1 MTFSTVILA
10 RDNRGVG
17 IAFTDRFGGVSPPP
31 LDSLNLGRSDVDD
44 PANLSANFRTV
55 SDLIGVDHIA
65 ICSQVHGNHVEQIG
79 GRDGVSVA
87 ARGSR
92 LHPDDDPG
100 QDQGA
105 QVGPDHSSRTGQ
117 DHGSGTGQDRV
128 PVADAMVTTVPGVA
142 LAIRVADCVP
152 VLLADPGA
160 RVVAA
165 AHAGR
170 VGLLSGV
177 LQNTVAAM
185 RALGARH
192 IQAWM
197 GPHICAACYEV
208 PPDMAG
214 QAWQQI
220 PATRA
225 LSRES
230 TPALD
235 LGAGAEAILRSE
247 SIPVVRCDPCTS
259 CDPRFF
265 SHRRDHGQTGRQA
278 GLIWFVAP

>member
-1 MTFSTVILA
+1 MTFSTFIGPG
-10 RDNRGVG
+10 DNRGVG
-17 IAFTDRFGGVSPPP
+17 VAFTDRLGGVSLPP
-31 LDSLNLGRSDVDD
+31 LDSLNLGRADADD
-44 PANLSANFRTV
+44 PGHLARNFQIL
-55 SDLIGVDHIA
+55 SDLIKVDRIA
-65 ICSQVHGNHVEQIG
+65 ICSQVHGNHVEQVVVP
-79 GRDGVSVA
+79 DGTIS
-87 ARGSR
+87 
-92 LHPDDDPG
+92 L
-100 QDQGA
+100 
-105 QVGPDHSSRTGQ
+105 VGPGSHLP
-117 DHGSGTGQDRV
+117 HNSGTGQAHSGEVALDQM
-128 PVADAMVTTVPGVA
+128 PVADALITTCDGVA

-152 VLLADPGA
+152 VLLADPEA

-170 VGLLSGV
+170 VGLLSGI

-192 IQAWM
+192 IRAWI

-208 PPDMAG
+208 PPDMAE

-220 PATRA
+220 PAARA

-230 TPALD
+230 TPAID
-235 LGAGAEAILRSE
+235 LGAGAESVLEAE
-247 SIPVVRCDPCTS
+247 SVPTVRCDPCTS

-278 GLIWFVAP
+278 GLVWLSPL